1 MKLVVKAVA
10 CGALICGVSVQAT
23 PLYTKCVA
31 CHGAEGEKSA
41 LNKSLIIKDMS
52 KADFVSAMKGYKDG
66 SYGKDQKALMKAQVA
81 TISDAQME
89 ERLPL
94 LSQKNSL

>member
-1 MKLVVKAVA
+1 MKTISKSLIIAAVL
-10 CGALICGVSVQAT
+10 ALSAQAN

-31 CHGAEGEKSA
+31 CHGAAGEKSA

-81 TISDAQME
+81 ALTDAQIE
-89 ERLPL
+89 EIA
-94 LSQKNSL
+94 SFITKK

>member
-1 MKLVVKAVA
+1 MKIISKS
-10 CGALICGVSVQAT
+10 LIIATMLAISAQAN

-31 CHGAEGEKSA
+31 CHGAAGEKAA

-52 KADFVSAMKGYKDG
+52 KADFISAMKGYKDG

-81 TISDAQME
+81 ALNDTQIE
-89 ERLPL
+89 EIA
-94 LSQKNSL
+94 SFITKK

>member
-1 MKLVVKAVA
+1 MKIISKS
-10 CGALICGVSVQAT
+10 LIIATMLAISAQAT

-31 CHGAEGEKSA
+31 CHGAAGEKAA

-52 KADFVSAMKGYKDG
+52 KADFISAMKGYKDG

-81 TISDAQME
+81 ALNDTQIE
-89 ERLPL
+89 EIA
-94 LSQKNSL
+94 SFITKK

>member
-1 MKLVVKAVA
+1 MKIISKSFIIVAVLTISA
-10 CGALICGVSVQAT
+10 QAT

-31 CHGAEGEKSA
+31 CHGATGEKSA

-81 TISDAQME
+81 PLSDAQIE
-89 ERLPL
+89 EIA
-94 LSQKNSL
+94 SFITKK

>member
-1 MKLVVKAVA
+1 MKIITKSLIIAVTLA
-10 CGALICGVSVQAT
+10 IGAQAT

-31 CHGAEGEKSA
+31 CHGTSGEKAA

-66 SYGKDQKALMKAQVA
+66 SYGKDQKALMKAQV
-81 TISDAQME
+81 TTLSDAQIE
-89 ERLPL
+89 EIA
-94 LSQKNSL
+94 SFIVKK

>member
-1 MKLVVKAVA
+1 MKTISKSFIIAAVL
-10 CGALICGVSVQAT
+10 ALSAQAN

-31 CHGAEGEKSA
+31 CHGAAGEKSA

-66 SYGKDQKALMKAQVA
+66 SYGKDQKALMKAQVGPL
-81 TISDAQME
+81 SDAQIE
-89 ERLPL
+89 EIA
-94 LSQKNSL
+94 SFITKK

>member
-1 MKLVVKAVA
+1 MKIITKSIIMAAIVSAVSA
-10 CGALICGVSVQAT
+10 QAT

-31 CHGAEGEKSA
+31 CHGAAGEKAA

-66 SYGKDQKALMKAQVA
+66 SYGKDQKALMKAQVTA
-81 TISDAQME
+81 LSDAQIE
-89 ERLPL
+89 EIA
-94 LSQKNSL
+94 SFIVKK

>member
-1 MKLVVKAVA
+1 MKIITKS
-10 CGALICGVSVQAT
+10 LIIATTLAISAQAT

-31 CHGAEGEKSA
+31 CHGAAGEKAA

-52 KADFVSAMKGYKDG
+52 KADFITAMKGYKDG

-81 TISDAQME
+81 PLSDAQIE
-89 ERLPL
+89 EIA
-94 LSQKNSL
+94 SFITKK

>member
-1 MKLVVKAVA
+1 MKIITKSIIIVAVLA
-10 CGALICGVSVQAT
+10 IGAQAT

-31 CHGAEGEKSA
+31 CHGAAGEKSA

-81 TISDAQME
+81 PLSDAQIE
-89 ERLPL
+89 EIA
-94 LSQKNSL
+94 SFIAKK

>member
-1 MKLVVKAVA
+1 MKTLTKSIVVAVLF
-10 CGALICGVSVQAT
+10 CGISAQAT

-31 CHGAEGEKSA
+31 CHGADGEKAA

-81 TISDAQME
+81 PLSDAQIE
-89 ERLPL
+89 EIA
-94 LSQKNSL
+94 SFIVKK